1 MYRDVL
7 IMHACLPAGVD
18 IEPNG
23 ATQSFVNLTFRRCNS
38 TGNAGAGYMM
48 CVYHLTAD
56 STPIS
61 VTFEDCHVSDVGL
74 HANGKSV
81 PGGGVVLSASSSNK
95 SRTWVGGSVKWK
107 GGSITDTAEEA
118 IHISH
123 AAPGAMV
130 SFEQVSLARNAV
142 NMTCHDGQ
150 LPCFPNY
157 TNPTRTGL
165 QESSRAA
172 TGLGRG
178 TPNPIFILANV
189 FPSAGAITDAAVDGV
204 TFTDLTVSDSLP
216 RDFVYVSAHSRNVL
230 GSDITVLN
238 TKANGCGTGVVVPMG
253 KPSHFAEYG
262 GNMNM
267 SIAHCL
273 PLQTD
278 EAAAPTSITTAISRW
293 HVPQYLSMFNPD
305 FNASAQH
312 GFANLGMSGDLD
324 ALVDAHEKYGMQGF
338 LSIQHIG
345 VWATMV
351 GHNRHSDQTGLLPGW
366 QDKLTNVLKQAESAL
381 KSSILAGIFLGD
393 ERS

>member
-1 MYRDVL
+1 
-7 IMHACLPAGVD
+7 MHACLPAGVD

-48 CVYHLTAD
+48 CVYHLTSD
-56 STPIS
+56 SAPIS
-61 VTFEDCHVSDVGL
+61 VAFEDCHVSNVGL
-74 HANGKSV
+74 QTNINDRSV
-81 PGGGVVLSASSSNK
+81 PGGGFVLSASSNNE

-123 AAPGAMV
+123 PAPGAAI

-142 NMTCHDGQ
+142 NMTCHGGQ

-157 TNPTRTGL
+157 TL
-165 QESSRAA
+165 QESSSRVA

-189 FPSAGAITDAAVDGV
+189 FPSAGAITDATVDGV
-204 TFTDLTVSDSLP
+204 TFTYLTVSDSLP

-238 TKANGCGTGVVVPMG
+238 TKANGCGKNIVVPMG

-262 GNMNM
+262 GNVNV
-267 SIAHCL
+267 SIARCL
-273 PLQTD
+273 PLKTD
-278 EAAAPTSITTAISRW
+278 EAAAPKSNTTTISRL

-312 GFANLGMSGDLD
+312 GFANLGMSGDVN

-366 QDKLTNVLKQAESAL
+366 QGKLASALQQAESAL
-381 KSSILAGIFLGD
+381 KSKILAGIFLGD